1 MAAINT
7 EVHNVVVIFE
17 GVEYG
22 FTGLAAAV
30 AFIEQQYAGVKDKT
44 KVFNQIATAISDDK
58 ADNLQIFDVDSYS
71 DLFMDEDE
79 NEDEDEDENV

>member
-30 AFIEQQYAGVKDKT
+30 AFIEQQYAGVKDYT
-44 KVFNQIATAISDDK
+44 KVFNQIATALSDDK
-58 ADNLQIFDVDSYS
+58 DDHLQIFDVDSYS
-71 DLFMDEDE
+71 DLFLVEDDED
-79 NEDEDEDENV
+79 NEDDE